1 MRVPQFEYLAPD
13 TLRQAVKI
21 KGELG
26 PAALVLAGGTDLVV
40 RLKHGL
46 SSPAALI
53 SVRNVRELTAIEA
66 KPDSVTIG
74 AATPLAVVAADE
86 TVKTRFPILV
96 QAIESIGAV
105 GIQHF
110 RGTIGGNVCMPPRC
124 TFYNQ
129 SAFWRK
135 GKGSCHRTGGK
146 ECHALPGS
154 ESCLAVCSGDTVPVL
169 VALSAQV
176 AVIGPGGER
185 VVPLKEMYSG
195 KGESHINLLPDEI
208 LVNIRIPVPWAPI
221 GGSYQRLAMRSAI
234 DFPLVN
240 AACVA
245 ITDKGKVQTFRL
257 VLAALGPG
265 PVVLKDL
272 EARCKGARPSP
283 SMADMAA
290 EAALNVAAGVAVGNT
305 IVGKEYRVKMAGV
318 MARRAVRGALSK
330 V

>member
-1 MRVPQFEYLAPD
+1 MLSP
-13 TLRQAVKI
+13 
-21 KGELG
+21 G
-26 PAALVLAGGTDLVV
+26 P
-40 RLKHGL
+40 K
-46 SSPAALI
+46 
-53 SVRNVRELTAIEA
+53 
-66 KPDSVTIG
+66 
-74 AATPLAVVAADE
+74 
-86 TVKTRFPILV
+86 
-96 QAIESIGAV
+96 
-105 GIQHF
+105 
-110 RGTIGGNVCMPPRC
+110 
-124 TFYNQ
+124 
-129 SAFWRK
+129 
-135 GKGSCHRTGGK
+135 
-146 ECHALPGS
+146 
-154 ESCLAVCSGDTVPVL
+154 SCLAVCSGDTVPVL